1 MPSHPR
7 LALRRVPDWAR
18 SPPESCAD
26 PILECRQVRPLAT
39 KSHWWTSLRGKT
51 VLIILTA
58 LVCLVGGLFS
68 LSRLV
73 ILRGFSKVEE
83 DFARQNLDR
92 ASSALSNEL
101 ETLEH
106 ATDQYADRDFTYN
119 TLRGDHP
126 ERVATEFTGPAFE
139 QLRVNF
145 VVVLN
150 NAGRKVFAT
159 GFNLA
164 GMEVVPPPAD
174 LDRHLR
180 FNSPLLTHTGE
191 SNDVKGMLMLA
202 SGPVLVDSSPILTSN
217 AGGPAAGTLIMGR
230 SLDSDEITRLG
241 EMTHVS
247 IEIERLDPP
256 ARRAGFGRAAGAT
269 PPDPT
274 VFLRPYSNDSLAAYE
289 TLPDVYGK
297 PAATLRILLPR
308 TIYEQGETSS
318 LQFLLLLI
326 AAGFAFGAIILYL
339 IERVVLSRMA
349 DLSDNITR
357 VGTSGNL
364 AARVPVSGQDEVAY
378 LGTAVNGMLE
388 DLERVQTARHEE
400 RTRLAVMIENMPAI
414 IWTTDTDLRFT
425 YHTGAALET
434 IGFRADEALGKT
446 LFQYFGTDDPNFPV
460 IAAHRKALAGGTLS
474 FELEWQKRSFDCYIQ
489 PLRGPQGDL
498 IGVIGVA
505 LDVTDRKHLTDQLR
519 QSQKMQAVGE
529 LAGGVAHDF
538 NNLLMVVKG
547 HAQLLLDRL
556 PNEPSLRHS
565 VQQMEKAAD
574 RAATLTRQL
583 LAFSRKQV
591 LQPRVLDMNDVVTGM
606 IKMFSR
612 VIGENIE
619 MAFVPGAG
627 LGRTKADPGQIEQVL
642 LNLVVNARD
651 AMPTG
656 GRLTIETAN
665 VQLDR
670 SYAAGHAAVEPGPY
684 IMLTVSDT
692 GCGMDAETQSR
703 IFEPFF
709 TTKEAGK
716 GTGLGLATVYG
727 VVKQSGGYIWVY
739 SEVGCGS
746 TFKIYLPQV
755 AEEVEPPAIERETR
769 GSSAGTETILFV
781 EDEQSVRELVRDYL
795 RGVGYRV
802 LDAGD
807 GIEALEIAAAH
818 KGPIHILITDVVMPR
833 LSGRDLAMKLS
844 SERPGMKVLFIS
856 GYTDDTVVRHG
867 VLEGG
872 VAFLQ
877 KPFNLKALAEK
888 IREVLKGETPTP
900 VPAGTLEKS

>member
-1 MPSHPR
+1 M
-7 LALRRVPDWAR
+7 A
-18 SPPESCAD
+18 
-26 PILECRQVRPLAT
+26 I

-51 VLIILTA
+51 VLIVLTA

-68 LSRLV
+68 LTRLV

-83 DFARQNLDR
+83 DFARQNLSR
-92 ASSALSNEL
+92 ASSAVSNEL
-101 ETLEH
+101 ENLEH

-119 TLRGDHP
+119 ALRSNHP
-126 ERVATEFTGPAFE
+126 ERVASEFTGPAFE

-145 VVVLN
+145 VVVLDTS
-150 NAGRKVFAT
+150 GRKVLAS

-164 GMEVVPPPAD
+164 GMEAAPPPPD

-180 FNSPLLTHTGE
+180 FGSPFLIHGGE
-191 SNDVKGMLMLA
+191 AQDVKGILMLG
-202 SGPVLVDSSPILTSN
+202 SGPALVDSGPILTSSAN
-217 AGGPAAGTLIMGR
+217 GPAAGVLVMGR
-230 SLDSDEITRLG
+230 FLDSDETTRLS

-247 IEIERLDPP
+247 LEVDRLDSP
-256 ARRAGFGRAAGAT
+256 ASRADSGAAS
-269 PPDPT
+269 PT
-274 VFLRPYSNDSLAAYE
+274 ASGVSTFLRPYSNDSLAASE
-289 TLPDVYGK
+289 ILPDVYGR
-297 PAATLRILLPR
+297 PVAVLRVLLPR
-308 TIYEQGETSS
+308 TIYQQGETSS
-318 LQFLLLLI
+318 WQFLLLLI

-349 DLSDNITR
+349 DLSDNITS

-364 AARVPVSGQDEVAY
+364 AARIPVSGHDEVSY

-388 DLERVQTARHEE
+388 DLERVQKARHED
-400 RTRLAVMIENMPAI
+400 RTRLGVLIEKMPTV
-414 IWTTDTDLRFT
+414 IWTTDADLRFT
-425 YHTGAALET
+425 YHTGAALEAM
-434 IGFRADEALGKT
+434 GLRAEDALGKT
-446 LFQYFGTDDPNFPV
+446 LFQYFGTEDPNFPA
-460 IAAHRKALAGGTLS
+460 IAAHRKALAGETLS
-474 FELEWQKRSFDCYIQ
+474 FELDWQKRSFECYVQ
-489 PLRGPQGDL
+489 PLRGTQGDL

-519 QSQKMQAVGE
+519 QSQKMQAIGE

-547 HAQLLLDRL
+547 HAQLLLDRM
-556 PNEPSLRHS
+556 PKEPSLHHS

-574 RAATLTRQL
+574 RAASLTRQL

-591 LQPRVLDMNDVVTGM
+591 LQPRVLDMNDVVTSM

-619 MAFVPGAG
+619 MAFVPGAK

-656 GRLTIETAN
+656 GRLTIETSN

-684 IMLTVSDT
+684 IMLTVTDT

-746 TFKIYLPQV
+746 TFKIYLPRV
-755 AEEVEPPAIERETR
+755 TEEVEAPAIAQETR
-769 GSSAGTETILFV
+769 GSAAGTETILFV

-795 RGVGYRV
+795 TGVGYRV

-807 GIEALEIAAAH
+807 GVEALGAAKAH
-818 KGPIHILITDVVMPR
+818 MGTIHILITDVVMPR
-833 LSGRDLAMKLS
+833 LSGRDLATKLS
-844 SERPGMKVLFIS
+844 SERPDMKVLFIS
-856 GYTDDTVVRHG
+856 GYTDDTIVRHG

-888 IREVLKGETPTP
+888 IREVLKAETTTP
-900 VPAGTLEKS
+900 VPAGGAEK

>member
-1 MPSHPR
+1 
-7 LALRRVPDWAR
+7 V
-18 SPPESCAD
+18 
-26 PILECRQVRPLAT
+26 
-39 KSHWWTSLRGKT
+39 
-51 VLIILTA
+51 LTA
-58 LVCLVGGLFS
+58 LVCLVVGLFS
-68 LSRLV
+68 LTRSV
-73 ILRGFSKVEE
+73 ILRGFSKVED

-101 ETLEH
+101 ENLEH

-119 TLRGDHP
+119 ALRGNHP

-145 VVVLN
+145 VVVLDTS
-150 NAGRKVFAT
+150 GRKVFAS

-164 GMEVVPPPAD
+164 GMEAAPPPPD

-180 FNSPLLTHTGE
+180 FGSPFLIHNGTAD
-191 SNDVKGMLMLA
+191 DVKGLLMLA
-202 SGPVLVDSSPILTSN
+202 SGPVLVDSGPILTSN
-217 AGGPAAGTLIMGR
+217 ANGPAAGILLMGR
-230 SLDSDEITRLG
+230 FLDSDETARLG

-247 IEIERLDPP
+247 IEIDRLDSS
-256 ARRAGFGRAAGAT
+256 ASRADSGAVGPVSPGT
-269 PPDPT
+269 ST
-274 VFLRPYSNDSLAAYE
+274 FLQPYSNDSLAASE
-289 TLPDVYGK
+289 ILPDVYGK
-297 PAATLRILLPR
+297 PAGVLRILLPR
-308 TIYEQGETSS
+308 TIYQQGETSS

-364 AARVPVSGQDEVAY
+364 AARVPVSGRDEVAY

-388 DLERVQTARHEE
+388 DLERVEKARHEE
-400 RTRLAVMIENMPAI
+400 RTRLGVLIEKMPTV
-414 IWTTDTDLRFT
+414 IWTTDADLRFT
-425 YHTGAALET
+425 YHTGAALEA
-434 IGFRADEALGKT
+434 IGLRPEDALGKT
-446 LFQYFGTDDPNFPV
+446 LFQYFGTEDPNFPA

-474 FELEWQKRSFDCYIQ
+474 FELEWQKRSFDCYVQ
-489 PLRGPQGDL
+489 PLRGPRGDL

-519 QSQKMQAVGE
+519 QSQKMQAIGE

-547 HAQLLLDRL
+547 HAQLLLDRM
-556 PNEPSLRHS
+556 PKEPSLHHS

-574 RAATLTRQL
+574 RAASLTRQL

-591 LQPRVLDMNDVVTGM
+591 LQPRVLDMNDVVTSM

-619 MAFVPGAG
+619 MAFVPGAK

-651 AMPTG
+651 AMPNG
-656 GRLTIETAN
+656 GRLTIETSN

-670 SYAAGHAAVEPGPY
+670 SYAAGHVAIEPGPY
-684 IMLTVSDT
+684 IMLTVTDT

-709 TTKEAGK
+709 TTKESGK

-746 TFKIYLPQV
+746 TFKIYLPEV
-755 AEEVEPPAIERETR
+755 TEEVEAPAIELETR
-769 GSSAGTETILFV
+769 GSSAGTETVLFV
-781 EDEQSVRELVRDYL
+781 EDELSVRELVRDYL
-795 RGVGYRV
+795 AGVGYRV

-807 GIEALEIAAAH
+807 GIEALEAAKAH

-833 LSGRDLAMKLS
+833 LSGRDLATKLS
-844 SERPGMKVLFIS
+844 SERPDTRVLFIS
-856 GYTDDTVVRHG
+856 GYTDDTIVRHG

-888 IREVLKGETPTP
+888 IREVMGAETRTP
-900 VPAGTLEKS
+900 VSAGTPEKA

>member
-1 MPSHPR
+1 
-7 LALRRVPDWAR
+7 LV
-18 SPPESCAD
+18 
-26 PILECRQVRPLAT
+26 I

-68 LSRLV
+68 LTRLV
-73 ILRGFSKVEE
+73 ILRGFSRVEE
-83 DFARQNLDR
+83 DFARQNLTR
-92 ASSALSNEL
+92 ASSAISNEL
-101 ETLEH
+101 DSLQR
-106 ATDQYADRDFTYN
+106 ADDQYADRDFTYN
-119 TLRGDHP
+119 ALRSNHP
-126 ERVATEFTGPAFE
+126 EKIASEFTGPAFE

-145 VVVLN
+145 VVVLDPN
-150 NAGRKVFAT
+150 GRKVFAS

-164 GMEVVPPPAD
+164 GMEAVPPPED

-180 FNSPLLTHTGE
+180 FGSPFLIHDGE
-191 SNDVKGMLMLA
+191 ARDVKGMLMLA
-202 SGPVLVDSSPILTSN
+202 SGPVLIDSGPVLTSS
-217 AGGPAAGTLIMGR
+217 ASGPAAGVLIMGR
-230 SLDSDEITRLG
+230 FLDADEIARLG
-241 EMTHVS
+241 EMTHVT
-247 IEIERLDPP
+247 IEISRLDSP
-256 ARRAGFGRAAGAT
+256 AGRAGLAT
-269 PPDPT
+269 TSVASSDSST
-274 VFLRPYSNDSLAAYE
+274 FLRPDANDSLTAYGI
-289 TLPDVYGK
+289 LSDIYGK
-297 PAATLRILLPR
+297 PAGVLRIILPR
-308 TIYEQGETSS
+308 TIYEQGQTSS

-364 AARVPVSGQDEVAY
+364 AARVPVSGRDEVAY

-388 DLERVQTARHEE
+388 DLERVEKARHEE
-400 RTRLAVMIENMPAI
+400 RTRLGVLIEKMPTV
-414 IWTTDTDLRFT
+414 IWTTDADLRFT
-425 YHTGAALET
+425 YHTGAALEA
-434 IGFRADEALGKT
+434 IGLRPEDALGKT
-446 LFQYFGTDDPNFPV
+446 LFQYFGTEDPNFPA

-474 FELEWQKRSFDCYIQ
+474 FELEWQKRSFECYVQ
-489 PLRGPQGDL
+489 PLRGPQGNL

-519 QSQKMQAVGE
+519 QSQKMQAIGE

-547 HAQLLLDRL
+547 HAQLLLERM
-556 PNEPSLRHS
+556 PKEPSLHHS

-574 RAATLTRQL
+574 RAASLTRQL

-619 MAFVPGAG
+619 MAFVPGAK
-627 LGRTKADPGQIEQVL
+627 LGRTKADPGQMEQVL

-651 AMPTG
+651 AMPSG
-656 GRLTIETAN
+656 GRLTIETSN

-670 SYAAGHAAVEPGPY
+670 SYSAGHAAIEPGPY
-684 IMLTVSDT
+684 VMLTVTDT

-709 TTKEAGK
+709 TTKESGK

-746 TFKIYLPQV
+746 TFKIYLPEV
-755 AEEVEPPAIERETR
+755 TEEIEAPAIEQETS
-769 GSSAGTETILFV
+769 GSAAGTETVLFV

-795 RGVGYRV
+795 AGVGYRV

-807 GIEALEIAAAH
+807 GIEALETAERH

-833 LSGRDLAMKLS
+833 LSGRDLATKLC
-844 SERPGMKVLFIS
+844 SERPGLKVLFIS
-856 GYTDDTVVRHG
+856 GYTDDTIVRHG
-867 VLEGG
+867 ALEGG

-877 KPFNLKALAEK
+877 KPFNLRALADK
-888 IREVLKGETPTP
+888 IREVLRAETPAP
-900 VPAGTLEKS
+900 VSAGGSRSA

>member
-1 MPSHPR
+1 
-7 LALRRVPDWAR
+7 
-18 SPPESCAD
+18 
-26 PILECRQVRPLAT
+26 LAT
-39 KSHWWTSLRGKT
+39 KSHWWTSLRAKT
-51 VLIILTA
+51 VLIVLTA

-68 LSRLV
+68 LTRLV

-101 ETLEH
+101 DALQH

-119 TLRGDHP
+119 ALRNGHP
-126 ERVATEFTGPAFE
+126 DKIGAELTGPAFE
-139 QLRVNF
+139 QLRVDF
-145 VVVLN
+145 VVVLDT
-150 NAGRKVFAT
+150 AGRKVFAT
-159 GFNLA
+159 GFNSA
-164 GMEVVPPPAD
+164 GTETVPPPAD

-180 FNSPLLTHTGE
+180 FGSPFLIHDGAA
-191 SNDVKGMLMLA
+191 SDVKGMLMLV
-202 SGPVLVDSSPILTSN
+202 SGPVLVDSGPILTSN
-217 AGGPAAGTLIMGR
+217 ASGPAAGVLIMGR
-230 SLDSDEITRLG
+230 FLNSDETARLG
-241 EMTHVS
+241 QMTHVS
-247 IEIERLDPP
+247 LEIDRSGSP
-256 ARRAGFGRAAGAT
+256 ASQADFDTAGST
-269 PPDPT
+269 SPDPSI
-274 VFLRPYSNDSLAAYE
+274 FLRPYSNDSLAAYE
-289 TLPDVYGK
+289 VVPDIYGK
-297 PAATLRILLPR
+297 PAAVLRILLPR
-308 TIYEQGETSS
+308 TIYDQGKTSS

-364 AARVPVSGQDEVAY
+364 AARVPVSGHDEVAY

-388 DLERVQTARHEE
+388 DLERVQKARHEE
-400 RTRLAVMIENMPAI
+400 RTRLAIMIENMPAI
-414 IWTTDTDLRFT
+414 IWTTDADFRFT
-425 YHTGAALET
+425 YHTGSALEPL
-434 IGFRADEALGKT
+434 GFRAEEALGKT
-446 LFQYFGTDDPNFPV
+446 LFQYFGTEDPNFPV
-460 IAAHRKALAGGTLS
+460 IAAHRKALAGETLS
-474 FELEWQKRSFDCYIQ
+474 FELEWQKRSFDCYVQ

-519 QSQKMQAVGE
+519 QSQKMQAIGE

-547 HAQLLLDRL
+547 HAQLLFDRM
-556 PNEPSLRHS
+556 PKDPSLHHS
-565 VQQMEKAAD
+565 VQQMERAAD
-574 RAATLTRQL
+574 RAASLTRQL

-591 LQPRVLDMNDVVTGM
+591 LQPRVLDMNDVVTSM

-619 MAFVPGAG
+619 MAFVPGAN

-656 GRLTIETAN
+656 GRLTIETSN

-670 SYAAGHAAVEPGPY
+670 SYAAGHASVEPGPY
-684 IMLTVSDT
+684 IMLTVTDT

-746 TFKIYLPQV
+746 TFKIYLPEV
-755 AEEVEPPAIERETR
+755 TEEIEVPAIEQETR
-769 GSSAGTETILFV
+769 GSSAGSETILFV

-795 RGVGYRV
+795 QGVGYRV

-807 GIEALEIAAAH
+807 GIEALEIARSH
-818 KGPIHILITDVVMPR
+818 KGVIHILITDVVMPR
-833 LSGRDLAMKLS
+833 LSGRDLAVKLS
-844 SERPGMKVLFIS
+844 SERPGAKVLFVS
-856 GYTDDTVVRHG
+856 GYTDDTIVRHG
-867 VLEGG
+867 ALDGG

-888 IREVLKGETPTP
+888 IREVLKGETPVP
-900 VPAGTLEKS
+900 VPAGGVRKA